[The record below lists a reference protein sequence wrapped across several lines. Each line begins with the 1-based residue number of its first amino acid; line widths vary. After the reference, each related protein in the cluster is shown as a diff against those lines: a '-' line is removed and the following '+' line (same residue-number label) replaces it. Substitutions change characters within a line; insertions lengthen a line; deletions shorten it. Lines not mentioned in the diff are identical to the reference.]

1 MSGRKKENAD
11 ISIETFYDYFK
22 NLNEDMQGED
32 DIVFNDMCE
41 NPVYDIILNG
51 SITESEI
58 IDVIK
63 KFKTWQSSWY

>member
-1 MSGRKKENAD
+1 
-11 ISIETFYDYFK
+11 
-22 NLNEDMQGED
+22 MQGED

-51 SITESEI
+51 SITKSEI

-63 KFKTWQSSWY
+63 KFKNWQSRWY